1 MTDNGICVIL
11 VLVEEVVH
19 TRESNLIDV
28 FVNLFFCHTDTTVTD
43 GKRTL
48 FAIQF
53 YLNGQ
58 ITQLA
63 FVVTTISQRL
73 QLLRSIHSVRYHFT
87 KKDLMI

>member
-1 MTDNGICVIL
+1 MTDNGIGVIL

-28 FVNLFFCHTDTTVTD
+28 FVNLFFCHTDSTIADGERALFTVQ
-43 GKRTL
+43 L
-48 FAIQF
+48 

-58 ITQLA
+58 ITQFA